1 MLAQEYFDA
10 KLAGD
15 VDKLAEIFGRNA
27 ADTDAELAT
36 RLKAQAD
43 WIQSYTLNKV
53 YVANGLDES
62 AKLCLVCYD
71 IDFRRTDTMAPGVM
85 YFYAHRDSDGNYTI
99 AENPVKEI
107 HDYILAELETD
118 TAKAIIDESNARLKE
133 ALDSDSTLSLI
144 YVSFLS
150 GEIYKESDLDVNR
163 DQEVGFSAEDSILV
177 DADVLANIENEAAE
191 EASIEASL
199 AADDAAEGAEKE

>member
-1 MLAQEYFDA
+1 
-10 KLAGD
+10 
-15 VDKLAEIFGRNA
+15 
-27 ADTDAELAT
+27 
-36 RLKAQAD
+36 
-43 WIQSYTLNKV
+43 
-53 YVANGLDES
+53 
-62 AKLCLVCYD
+62 
-71 IDFRRTDTMAPGVM
+71 MAPGVM
-85 YFYAHRDSDGNYTI
+85 YFYALRDSDGNYTI

-199 AADDAAEGAEKE
+199 AADDAAESAEKE